1 MNQTQSSFSIS
12 TILIEDN
19 NATREG
25 LTNLLGNAPG
35 FECLDSFSSCED
47 AFKEIDAKLPDVV
60 LMDIGL
66 KGMSG
71 IEGVKHLK
79 EIYPSL
85 TVLILTVFEEED
97 KIFEAIKAG
106 ADGYIL
112 KKSPPRLILKA
123 VKDAYFGGSPISP
136 SIAKKVL
143 NEFSRQSRQ
152 TNKFDL
158 TNSEIEI
165 LGHLVDGSS
174 YETIAQELGRS
185 IHTVRSHVRNIY
197 SKLYVHSKTEAV
209 VKALKN
215 GII

>member
-1 MNQTQSSFSIS
+1 MNQIKSSFSIS

-19 NATREG
+19 NATREA
-25 LTNLLGNAPG
+25 LTNLLENAEG

-47 AFKEIDAKLPDVV
+47 AFKGIDENLPDVV

-85 TVLILTVFEEED
+85 TVLILTVFEDED

-112 KKSPPRLILKA
+112 KKSPPTLILKA
-123 VKDAYFGGSPISP
+123 VNDAYFGGSPISP

-143 NEFSRQSRQ
+143 SEFTKQ
-152 TNKFDL
+152 TKQANKFDL

-165 LGHLVDGSS
+165 LKHLVDGSS

-209 VKALKN
+209 VKALKHK
-215 GII
+215 II